1 MKPVRLGMIGLG
13 FIPTSAHLPGLAPLI
28 ENGTVVLQAFCDSNE
43 ETLQEQAAAYKPR
56 AVYDN
61 HHELFEREQLDAIYL
76 CIPPTLHTDEI
87 LIAADKGIA
96 VFVEKPQS
104 MDLAQAML
112 FNDAVQKAG
121 IVTQVGF
128 VHRYEPAVEPLRQL
142 LAQRRPRHA
151 LLQALY
157 SGKPLRYWT
166 SRYELCGGSFVENTI
181 HRVDL
186 LRYFLGDIAAVSAF
200 YVDSTPEERIEPMN
214 LPHVYNVNYRLA
226 SGLTAN
232 ACTSRVLTNAGSSR
246 REFMVVSDD
255 SLIEWYPDRIV
266 ENDDV
271 VWKTE
276 IEESPFAT
284 QARAFIAAVQA
295 GDPGMPLSPCADGI
309 NTLAAVL
316 GANASAERGGELI
329 HLDQMVEADS

>member
-1 MKPVRLGMIGLG
+1 MKPVRLGFIGLG
-13 FIPTSAHLPGLAPLI
+13 LIPTSAHLPGLAPLV
-28 ENGTVVLQAFCDSNE
+28 ESGDVVLQAFCDVSA
-43 ETLQEQAAAYKPR
+43 ETLEKQAKEFGPKATYN
-56 AVYDN
+56 N
-61 HHELFEREQLDAIYL
+61 HHEMLEKEDLDAIYL
-76 CIPPTLHTDEI
+76 CIPPTLHTDEM
-87 LIAADKGIA
+87 LIAADKGLA

-104 MDLAQAML
+104 LDMSKALEY
-112 FNDAVQKAG
+112 NEAVQKSG
-121 IVTQVGF
+121 ILTQVGF
-128 VHRYEPAVEPLRQL
+128 VSRYESASLPGREL
-142 LAQRRPRHA
+142 LQKRTLRHA
-151 LLQALY
+151 LLQAVY
-157 SGKPLRYWT
+157 SGNPLRYWT

-232 ACTSRVLTNAGSSR
+232 ACTSRVLTNAGNSR

-266 ENDDV
+266 ENDEV

-295 GDPGMPLSPCADGI
+295 GDPGMPLSPCANGI

-329 HLDQMVEADS
+329 HLEQMVETGS